1 MIEKLCTPAIVYL
14 GFSIIQIVIDTFKGM
29 YNAAFMKT
37 LVMVLMTLVLNILCN
52 RNLSII
58 AWLIVFIPFILMT
71 YITSLLLFVF
81 GLNPSKDDQDY
92 NVVYPENRVVS
103 KTNTNIA
110 KTSSNV
116 YVNNNNNSNDNNNNN
131 NNNNNYDNND
141 YDNDNISE
149 NIKKAIYDMKF
160 FISLNKQEKNTIL
173 FAWCPEYYSR
183 SRSVVYIVAG
193 KNINNTIYL
202 HRIAQNP
209 YYENIINI
217 RSIDFV
223 KDLNELIEK
232 NNFLKDVNYDELH
245 KYDNRYLLSW
255 NTLLI

>member
-1 MIEKLCTPAIVYL
+1 MRLFWVFVTLFARIDSFSLNKNIKWPSNNIFSSNNNIKMSYDKFKNYDEKINIIPA
-14 GFSIIQIVIDTFKGM
+14 FQ
-29 YNAAFMKT
+29 A
-37 LVMVLMTLVLNILCN
+37 NILIN
-52 RNLSII
+52 NWIS
-58 AWLIVFIPFILMT
+58 FI
-71 YITSLLLFVF
+71 
-81 GLNPSKDDQDY
+81 NH
-92 NVVYPENRVVS
+92 
-103 KTNTNIA
+103 
-110 KTSSNV
+110 
-116 YVNNNNNSNDNNNNN
+116 NND
-131 NNNNNYDNND
+131 NNNYDNND
-141 YDNDNISE
+141 NNNYYNNDNNDNNNDNNYDNNDYNNNYNNDCDNDNISE

-173 FAWCPEYYSR
+173 FAWCPEYYTR

-193 KNINNTIYL
+193 KNINNTIYV

-223 KDLNELIEK
+223 KDLNEVIEK

>member
-92 NVVYPENRVVS
+92 NVVYPENRAVS

-116 YVNNNNNSNDNNNNN
+116 YVNNNNNGNDNGNDNNNSGTTADDYDPNDYSSGTPSDI
-131 NNNNNYDNND
+131 NNYN
-141 YDNDNISE
+141 
-149 NIKKAIYDMKF
+149 
-160 FISLNKQEKNTIL
+160 
-173 FAWCPEYYSR
+173 
-183 SRSVVYIVAG
+183 
-193 KNINNTIYL
+193 
-202 HRIAQNP
+202 
-209 YYENIINI
+209 
-217 RSIDFV
+217 
-223 KDLNELIEK
+223 
-232 NNFLKDVNYDELH
+232 
-245 KYDNRYLLSW
+245 
-255 NTLLI
+255 

>member
-92 NVVYPENRVVS
+92 NVVYPETRGVS

-116 YVNNNNNSNDNNNNN
+116 YVNNNNNGNNNNN
-131 NNNNNYDNND
+131 SGTTADDYNPNDYSSGTPSDINNYN
-141 YDNDNISE
+141 
-149 NIKKAIYDMKF
+149 
-160 FISLNKQEKNTIL
+160 
-173 FAWCPEYYSR
+173 
-183 SRSVVYIVAG
+183 
-193 KNINNTIYL
+193 
-202 HRIAQNP
+202 
-209 YYENIINI
+209 
-217 RSIDFV
+217 
-223 KDLNELIEK
+223 
-232 NNFLKDVNYDELH
+232 
-245 KYDNRYLLSW
+245 
-255 NTLLI
+255 